1 MTSQIGS
8 QHFDMYQSDTTTAYQ
23 PHGGLSRSIEFVN
36 HPDFTTDSHDVNHSR
51 HLMDLLGAS
60 HDANTN
66 QQAQRLSLS
75 LGSHSLVSS
84 FTNPSY
90 MNQEIDQ
97 RNNEYSFSAAAMNQ
111 SFSNVC
117 GTESFVSAI
126 GNSKYLKPT
135 QSLLEELVCIGG
147 KTIDSSNEKFIR
159 RLSRNSKKGSL
170 SLRAMLKGEIPPSNE
185 LFNERHELYV
195 KIMKLIVLLEEV
207 ERRYEQYYQHMEEV
221 TSTFEVI
228 AAFGAG
234 KAYTVLALQAMSRHF
249 CCLRDAIISQI
260 NVIRQKMLRDVPK
273 ISSGLSHLSL
283 FEKETLQN
291 RISLQQLGIIQGN
304 RQAWRPIRGLPET
317 SVAILRSW
325 LFEHF
330 LHPYPNDSEKL
341 MLSSQTGLSK
351 NQVSNWFIN
360 ARVRLWKPM
369 IEEMYK
375 EEFAESSVESDNLL
389 NREELELIEGLECG
403 RKVEEVQVGEEIGV
417 LSPDDSLSVRNPV
430 IEEETV
436 PETEVNE
443 VENGVASVVA
453 EEKAQTWIS
462 KSENKEKLDEED
474 ENASR
479 FKLRNGREV
488 FEEKAYLVGV
498 ACKGDTEDSF
508 GIEESLKELAQL
520 ADTAGLLVVDSTY
533 QKLSSPN
540 PRTYIGSGKV
550 SEIKSAIRAFDV
562 ETVIFDD
569 ELSPGQL
576 RNLEKAFGGD
586 VRVCDRTALILDI
599 FNQRAATRE
608 ASLQVSLAQMEYQL
622 PRLTRMWTHLERQ
635 AGGQV
640 KGMGEK
646 QIEVDKRILRT
657 QIGVLKK
664 ELESVRKHRKQYR
677 NRRVSVPV
685 PVVSLVGY
693 TNAGKSTLLNQLTG
707 ADVLAED
714 RLFAT
719 LDPTTRR
726 VQMKNGKEFLL
737 TDTVGF
743 IQKLPTTLVAA
754 FRATLEE
761 IAESSI
767 LVHVADISHPLA
779 EQQIEAVEKVLSELD
794 TSSIPKLMLWNK
806 VDKAEDPEKIKL
818 EAKTRNDVVCVS
830 ALTGE
835 GLDEFCNEIQN
846 RLKDAMVWVE
856 ALIPFD
862 KGELLSTIHQ
872 VGMVERTEYTEK
884 GTLVRAHVPLR
895 FARLLTP
902 MRQMCVS

>member
-1 MTSQIGS
+1 MSLCFCSNLKPSIL
-8 QHFDMYQSDTTTAYQ
+8 FPESDFRWIQTRT
-23 PHGGLSRSIEFVN
+23 RRV
-36 HPDFTTDSHDVNHSR
+36 
-51 HLMDLLGAS
+51 
-60 HDANTN
+60 
-66 QQAQRLSLS
+66 
-75 LGSHSLVSS
+75 S
-84 FTNPSY
+84 FT
-90 MNQEIDQ
+90 
-97 RNNEYSFSAAAMNQ
+97 
-111 SFSNVC
+111 
-117 GTESFVSAI
+117 
-126 GNSKYLKPT
+126 
-135 QSLLEELVCIGG
+135 
-147 KTIDSSNEKFIR
+147 
-159 RLSRNSKKGSL
+159 
-170 SLRAMLKGEIPPSNE
+170 
-185 LFNERHELYV
+185 
-195 KIMKLIVLLEEV
+195 KLIPTKHSY
-207 ERRYEQYYQHMEEV
+207 RGFM
-221 TSTFEVI
+221 
-228 AAFGAG
+228 
-234 KAYTVLALQAMSRHF
+234 KA
-249 CCLRDAIISQI
+249 
-260 NVIRQKMLRDVPK
+260 
-273 ISSGLSHLSL
+273 
-283 FEKETLQN
+283 
-291 RISLQQLGIIQGN
+291 
-304 RQAWRPIRGLPET
+304 
-317 SVAILRSW
+317 
-325 LFEHF
+325 
-330 LHPYPNDSEKL
+330 
-341 MLSSQTGLSK
+341 
-351 NQVSNWFIN
+351 
-360 ARVRLWKPM
+360 
-369 IEEMYK
+369 
-375 EEFAESSVESDNLL
+375 
-389 NREELELIEGLECG
+389 
-403 RKVEEVQVGEEIGV
+403 VGEEIGV
-417 LSPDDSLSVRNPV
+417 LSPDDNLPVPNPA
-430 IEEETV
+430 IEEESV

-462 KSENKEKLDEED
+462 KSENKEKVDEQD
-474 ENASR
+474 ENATR

-520 ADTAGLLVVDSTY
+520 ADTAGLMVVDSTY

-693 TNAGKSTLLNQLTG
+693 TNAGKSTLLNRLTG

-767 LVHVADISHPLA
+767 LVHVVDISHPLA

-818 EAKTRNDVVCVS
+818 EAKMRNDVVCVS

-862 KGELLSTIHQ
+862 KGEILSTIHQ

-902 MRQMCVS
+902 MRQMLVS

>member
-1 MTSQIGS
+1 MSLCFFCS
-8 QHFDMYQSDTTTAYQ
+8 NLK
-23 PHGGLSRSIEFVN
+23 PSILFPE
-36 HPDFTTDSHDVNHSR
+36 PDFRWIQTRTRPV
-51 HLMDLLGAS
+51 
-60 HDANTN
+60 
-66 QQAQRLSLS
+66 SL
-75 LGSHSLVSS
+75 
-84 FTNPSY
+84 TK
-90 MNQEIDQ
+90 
-97 RNNEYSFSAAAMNQ
+97 YSFN
-111 SFSNVC
+111 
-117 GTESFVSAI
+117 
-126 GNSKYLKPT
+126 
-135 QSLLEELVCIGG
+135 
-147 KTIDSSNEKFIR
+147 
-159 RLSRNSKKGSL
+159 
-170 SLRAMLKGEIPPSNE
+170 
-185 LFNERHELYV
+185 
-195 KIMKLIVLLEEV
+195 
-207 ERRYEQYYQHMEEV
+207 
-221 TSTFEVI
+221 
-228 AAFGAG
+228 
-234 KAYTVLALQAMSRHF
+234 
-249 CCLRDAIISQI
+249 
-260 NVIRQKMLRDVPK
+260 
-273 ISSGLSHLSL
+273 
-283 FEKETLQN
+283 
-291 RISLQQLGIIQGN
+291 
-304 RQAWRPIRGLPET
+304 
-317 SVAILRSW
+317 
-325 LFEHF
+325 
-330 LHPYPNDSEKL
+330 
-341 MLSSQTGLSK
+341 
-351 NQVSNWFIN
+351 
-360 ARVRLWKPM
+360 
-369 IEEMYK
+369 
-375 EEFAESSVESDNLL
+375 
-389 NREELELIEGLECG
+389 G
-403 RKVEEVQVGEEIGV
+403 RCAVGEGIGV
-417 LSPDDSLSVRNPV
+417 LSPDDSSFVRNPV
-430 IEEETV
+430 ID
-436 PETEVNE
+436 EVGD
-443 VENGVASVVA
+443 VDNGVTSVVD
-453 EEKAQTWIS
+453 EEKAQSWIS
-462 KSENKEKLDEED
+462 KSDNKDKVDEQD
-474 ENASR
+474 DNDSR
-479 FKLRNGREV
+479 FNLRNGREV

-550 SEIKSAIRAFDV
+550 AEIKTAIRAFDV

-576 RNLEKAFGGD
+576 RNLEKAFGGA

-635 AGGQV
+635 SGGQV

-677 NRRVSVPV
+677 TRRVSVPV

-693 TNAGKSTLLNQLTG
+693 TNAGKSTLLNRLTG

-767 LVHVADISHPLA
+767 LVHVVDISHPLA

-794 TSSIPKLMLWNK
+794 TSSIPRLMLWNK
-806 VDKAEDPEKIKL
+806 VDKAGDPEKIKL
-818 EAKTRNDVVCVS
+818 EAKTRNDVVCIS
-830 ALTGE
+830 AVTGE
-835 GLDEFCNEIQN
+835 GLDDFCNEIQN

-872 VGMVERTEYTEK
+872 VGMVEKTEYTEK